1 MFDIVDHYF
10 GSTSITQV
18 TWESDWDT
26 GVVIFLENKNKGY
39 VVTWDMRKKKKL
51 KMFKAQAESGDLL
64 MNHPVWHL
72 HLTLIWNAD
81 NICV

>member
-26 GVVIFLENKNKGY
+26 GVVIFLENKNMGY
-39 VVTWDMRKKKKL
+39 VVTWDMRKKVK
-51 KMFKAQAESGDLL
+51 D
-64 MNHPVWHL
+64 V
-72 HLTLIWNAD
+72 
-81 NICV
+81 